1 MFRFATM
8 ALLAFTSSVE
18 AVYENSQIAGL
29 AKMADMVLDGMAATT
44 KKNDFADEVI
54 ELLDGDNDDK
64 ISLDELLNFVE
75 EVCKEMGYHLTQ
87 ADKDVIKA
95 EFIKVDKDG
104 SKKVDKEELEE
115 YFATN
120 PQVAAMF

>member
-18 AVYENSQIAGL
+18 AVYENSKIAGL
-29 AKMADMVLDGMAATT
+29 AKMTDMVLDGMAATT
-44 KKNDFADEVI
+44 KKEDFADEVI
-54 ELLDGDNDDK
+54 TLLDGDNDNE
-64 ISLDELLNFVE
+64 ISLKELLDFVE
-75 EVCKEMGYHLTQ
+75 EVCKEMGYQLTS
-87 ADKDVIKA
+87 ADKDVIKG

-104 SKKVDKEELEE
+104 SNKVDKKELEE

>member
-18 AVYENSQIAGL
+18 AVYEKSQIAGL